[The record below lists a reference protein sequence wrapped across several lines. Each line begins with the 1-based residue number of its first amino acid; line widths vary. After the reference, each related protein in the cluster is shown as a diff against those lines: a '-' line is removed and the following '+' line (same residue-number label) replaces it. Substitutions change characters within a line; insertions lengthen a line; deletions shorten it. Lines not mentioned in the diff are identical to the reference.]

1 MDDKWNLSSLR
12 RGLET
17 LRILNSR
24 EHLTGSELAAHLK
37 TPRTTA
43 HRILETLA
51 NEGYLVHD
59 EANHR
64 FYLSPKVRHI
74 AFGFNRDCLLAEV
87 ARPVLQALC
96 RETLMPVGLTSPVG
110 QQMVTQVSTDHDA
123 PLALDRIEE
132 GTTFPLTFGASGHIY
147 LAHCAKDV
155 RDKLISTAILSTHR
169 SAAYAPPSDAEFD
182 RIRSNKYAFSPYRDG
197 SAEGL
202 VAVPIYLNGDYV
214 AGIHLRF
221 MKKVFTKANVQ
232 QSLLP
237 KLQAAALEIER
248 RVSVMIQEMP
258 ELYSY
263 IKGPL
268 LISENLPIKPNS

>member
-1 MDDKWNLSSLR
+1 MDEKRHLSSLR

-17 LRILNSR
+17 LRILNVR
-24 EHLTGSELAAHLK
+24 NHLTGSELAAHLK
-37 TPRTTA
+37 IPRTTA

-51 NEGYLVHD
+51 NDGYVIHD
-59 EANHR
+59 ETNHR
-64 FYLSPKVRHI
+64 FYLSSKVRHI
-74 AFGFNRDCLLAEV
+74 AFGFNRDSLLAEV

-110 QQMVTQVSTDHDA
+110 QQMVTQVSTDHEA

-132 GTTFPLTFGASGHIY
+132 GKTFPLMLGASGYIY

-155 RDKLISTAILSTHR
+155 RDKLISTAILSTPQ
-169 SAAYAPPSDAEFD
+169 SKSSAPPSDAEFD
-182 RIRSNKYAFSPYRDG
+182 RIRSNKYAFSPSREG
-197 SAEGL
+197 WAEGL
-202 VAVPIYLNGDYV
+202 VAVPIYLNDEYV

-221 MKKVFTKANVQ
+221 MKRVLTKANVL

-248 RVSVMIQEMP
+248 RVSAMIHEMP
-258 ELYSY
+258 ELYSH

-268 LISENLPIKPNS
+268 LVSENQQTHPNG